1 MKTSLAS
8 GLSTENKVICPHT
21 LSYIDWH
28 FKLHMIKPYKY
39 FYLVKRSHIKS
50 LYLNLTF

>member
-21 LSYIDWH
+21 LSY
-28 FKLHMIKPYKY
+28 MIKPYKY
-39 FYLVKRSHIKS
+39 FYLVKHSHIKS